1 MRNGSAQP
9 REPLPRDIV
18 SGRSF
23 VVASNPTRDEQRA
36 LERAIEER
44 GGTVHPF
51 LTSVTDVLVVGP
63 ITGHDSEAL
72 WAREQIRRG
81 EQYRARWGHL
91 ELISEEELREALGRD
106 GAKTG

>member
-1 MRNGSAQP
+1 MGNGSAQKK
-9 REPLPRDIV
+9 EGFVRDLI

-36 LERAIEER
+36 LEKAIEER

-81 EQYRARWGHL
+81 QHYRARWGHL
-91 ELISEEELREALGRD
+91 ELITEEELRAVLGRD
-106 GAKTG
+106 GTTEG

>member
-1 MRNGSAQP
+1 MGNGSALK
-9 REPLPRDIV
+9 REGLTRDLF

-36 LERAIEER
+36 LEKAIEER

-63 ITGHDSEAL
+63 IRGHDSEAL

-81 EQYRARWGHL
+81 QLYRTRWGHL
-91 ELISEEELREALGRD
+91 QIVDEEELRAVLGSD
-106 GAKTG
+106 GTTAG